1 MKIVYSPQRNDD
13 IIEYDI
19 QGEVIIATLKK
30 GHEEM
35 AEEGEVTFIVTEEHT
50 DTFDFMDMPDGKL
63 EESTS
68 TLPVNPLLSAE
79 RIDGVLHV
87 TLLKYHG
94 ANATQ
99 EELFPE
105 EIEVV

>member
-1 MKIVYSPQRNDD
+1 MKIKYSPQRNDD
-13 IIEYDI
+13 LLEYEI
-19 QGEVIIATLKK
+19 KGEVITATLKL
-30 GHEEM
+30 GHEEIT
-35 AEEGEVTFIVTEEHT
+35 EEGEVTFITDEEYT
-50 DTFDFMDMPDGKL
+50 DTFDFTDMPDGKL

-68 TLPVNPLLSAE
+68 TLPVDPLLSAE

-105 EIEVV
+105 EIEVM